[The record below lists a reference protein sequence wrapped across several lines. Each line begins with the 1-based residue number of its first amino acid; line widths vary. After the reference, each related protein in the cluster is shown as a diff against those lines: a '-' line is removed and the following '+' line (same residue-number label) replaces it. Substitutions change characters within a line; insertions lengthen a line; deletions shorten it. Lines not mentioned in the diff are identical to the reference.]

1 MRKTPRAGLDGR
13 IWRTLKSS
21 YLTDLLQA
29 EGPLPT
35 PDQPDRHEQ
44 DDRCDRRGHRVL
56 LSADRLVDEVR
67 DQGSARVR
75 RTAEDLWDHAV
86 PEHAHED
93 EDAADQ
99 DAREAQ
105 GDNHAEK
112 GVTRPASEVRAR
124 SQDGLVDTAHREPDR
139 ENHER

>member
-1 MRKTPRAGLDGR
+1 MQ
-13 IWRTLKSS
+13 RTLKSS
-21 YLTDLLQA
+21 YLTNLLQA

-44 DDRCDRRGHRVL
+44 DERRDRRGHRVL
-56 LSADRLVDEVR
+56 MSGDRLVDEVR

-75 RTAEDLWDHAV
+75 RTAEDLRDHAV

-99 DAREAQ
+99 DARQRQ
-105 GDNHAEK
+105 GDAHAET
-112 GVTRPASEVRAR
+112 G
-124 SQDGLVDTAHREPDR
+124 DT
-139 ENHER
+139 